1 MTVKRT
7 KRGRPQAP
15 VNQSLKFLDSLDLK
29 INLGATLL
37 REILGEQVQVADRS
51 RNLESTAQSSQGQ
64 CSPGF
69 ANKLR
74 PPAISISSAIQF
86 PPAIN
91 GPSRKPTA
99 SRHRPAH
106 RNR

>member
-15 VNQSLKFLDSLDLK
+15 VNQSLKFLDSLRLK

-51 RNLESTAQSSQGQ
+51 PNLESTD
-64 CSPGF
+64 
-69 ANKLR
+69 
-74 PPAISISSAIQF
+74 
-86 PPAIN
+86 
-91 GPSRKPTA
+91 
-99 SRHRPAH
+99 
-106 RNR
+106 

>member
-29 INLGATLL
+29 IYLGATLL

-51 RNLESTAQSSQGQ
+51 RNLESAD
-64 CSPGF
+64 
-69 ANKLR
+69 
-74 PPAISISSAIQF
+74 
-86 PPAIN
+86 
-91 GPSRKPTA
+91 
-99 SRHRPAH
+99 
-106 RNR
+106 